1 MIALIRRV
9 IGAINCLPGIGMLV
23 DFLYVSQQYI
33 LLKKEGIINSGDRD
47 GDEVKWGL

>member
-9 IGAINCLPGIGMLV
+9 IGAINCLPGMLV